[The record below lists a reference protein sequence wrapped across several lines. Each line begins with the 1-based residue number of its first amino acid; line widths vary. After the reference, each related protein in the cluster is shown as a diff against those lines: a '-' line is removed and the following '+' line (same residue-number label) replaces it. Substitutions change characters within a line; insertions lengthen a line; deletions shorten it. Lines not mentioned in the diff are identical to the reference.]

1 MILPQIGAAIFQPQM
16 ISSLIVIGFLCLLSI
31 YIGYRADHTSVDDKP
46 SKFMTIVES
55 LVGLINNYVKEN
67 MGKNWRRYAP
77 YILTLALYLMFAN
90 LSGLFGLTPPTTSWN
105 VTLALSLIT
114 FVMIQYTG
122 IRSLGIKKY
131 IKSFFSP
138 IFILFPINLLGE
150 LTFPL
155 ALSLRLFGNILSGAV
170 FSKLIYGLSFQ
181 GGVFAWIVTPIPMV
195 VFHAIFDVFF
205 GIIQVVV
212 FVLLTIV
219 FVSQKID
226 EDELNYKEEN

>member
-1 MILPQIGAAIFQPQM
+1 MIYPQMNAAIFQPQM
-16 ISSLIVIGFLCLLSI
+16 ISSMIVVGVLCIISVIIGI
-31 YIGYRADHTSVDDKP
+31 MADHTKIDEKSNKIL
-46 SKFMTIVES
+46 TIFEM

-67 MGKNWRRYAP
+67 MGKNWRHYAP
-77 YILTLALYLMFAN
+77 YILTLALYLLFAN

-105 VTLALSLIT
+105 ITIALSLIT

-122 IRSLGIKKY
+122 IKSLGIKKY
-131 IKSFFSP
+131 FKSFFSP

-150 LTFPL
+150 FTFPL

-170 FSKLIYGLSFQ
+170 FSKLIYGLAYR
-181 GGVFAWIVTPIPMV
+181 GGIAMQIIVPAIMP

-205 GIIQVVV
+205 GVIQVVV

-219 FVSQKID
+219 FVSQKMD

>member
-1 MILPQIGAAIFQPQM
+1 MIMPVINASIIQPQM
-16 ISSLIVIGFLCLLSI
+16 FSSLIVVGVICLLCI
-31 YIGYRADHTSVDDKP
+31 LIGLKVDKVKPEDKP
-46 SKFMTIVES
+46 SKIIVLVEMF
-55 LVGLINNYVKEN
+55 VGLINNYVKQN
-67 MGKNWRRYAP
+67 MGKNWKRYAP
-77 YILTLALYLMFAN
+77 YIVTIALYLLFAN

-105 VTLALSLIT
+105 VTLALAIIT
-114 FVMIQYTG
+114 FFMIQITG
-122 IRSLGIKKY
+122 IVSLGFKKY

-138 IFILFPINLLGE
+138 VFFLFPINLLGE

-170 FSKLIYGLSFQ
+170 FSKLIYGLAYQ
-181 GGVFAWIVTPIPMV
+181 GGIFAWLVLPFPMV

-219 FVSQKID
+219 FTSQKID
-226 EDELNYKEEN
+226 EEELNFKEEI